1 MKSLEE
7 YISSTPQIAEDG
19 GIVLGTK
26 KSSAFLVDAKTGRV
40 IHTYRISD
48 PPSTTQSTS
57 NEFPHNATTNKQYQS
72 ESSIKNEELP
82 LYITRTDYTLT
93 SFLPNSDKVLWNV
106 TVAEIGAAFLCQDVE
121 KSLSDTLPDE
131 SSEPNLPHNMPLPC
145 QSRALVFRFRNQN
158 MYEALSLV
166 HGPSKGLHHD
176 RMLAAST
183 ADVLPS
189 QLNVE
194 KVLELLPFRNSGD
207 KVLDA
212 HDSKDLEGILP
223 SNVLKKKRGINNL
236 LIVFVFVTLL
246 VGFVYHHSVASRTK
260 AMAAQATGT
269 SYTNVRSKKKKSRKA
284 GKTGSNDGK
293 HDKEDNEAQPT
304 DIESNF
310 WMNLNPPLSYNGDGR
325 TIGKLVVSSKEIA
338 KGSNGTI
345 VLEGIYEGRPVAV
358 KRLVRAYNDIAI
370 KEIQNLIMSDRH
382 LNIVRWYGVE
392 QDQDFVY
399 LALERCA
406 CSLNDLISMHSKS
419 PTHPTFGKNV
429 NVEVAGLASECMVRL
444 DSMDS
449 LLQKF
454 ELWNS
459 DGYPSPL
466 LLKLMRS
473 SNFFAFFH
481 RG

>member
-48 PPSTTQSTS
+48 PPSTTQSS
-57 NEFPHNATTNKQYQS
+57 FNEFPHNATTNKQYQS
-72 ESSIKNEELP
+72 ESNIKNDELP

-121 KSLSDTLPDE
+121 KSLSDTLSDE
-131 SSEPNLPHNMPLPC
+131 SSQPDPPHNMPLPC
-145 QSRALVFRFRNQN
+145 QSKALVFRFRNQN
-158 MYEALSLV
+158 MFEALSLAN
-166 HGPSKGLHHD
+166 GPSKGLHHD
-176 RMLAAST
+176 RMLPAPT

-189 QLNVE
+189 QPNVE
-194 KVLELLPFRNSGD
+194 KVLELLPFRNNGD
-207 KVLDA
+207 KFLDA
-212 HDSKDLEGILP
+212 RDSKDLEGVLP
-223 SNVLKKKRGINNL
+223 SNSFNKNRWISNM
-236 LIVFVFVTLL
+236 LIVLVFVTL
-246 VGFVYHHSVASRTK
+246 VVWFVYHYSVVSRTK
-260 AMAAQATGT
+260 ELDAQATGT
-269 SYTNVRSKKKKSRKA
+269 SYTNIRSKKKKSRKA
-284 GKTGSNDGK
+284 GKSGSNNGK
-293 HDKEDNEAQPT
+293 HDKEDTEAQHT
-304 DIESNF
+304 LIKSENNF
-310 WMNLNPPLSYNGDGR
+310 WMNLNRPHCYSGDGR
-325 TIGKLVVSSKEIA
+325 TIGKLFVSNEEIA

-358 KRLVRAYNDIAI
+358 KRLVRAYNDIAV
-370 KEIQNLIMSDRH
+370 KEIQNLIVSDRH

-399 LALERCA
+399 IALERCS

-419 PTHPTFGKNV
+419 PNYPTFGKNV
-429 NVEVAGLASECMVRL
+429 EIAAECPLRL

-449 LLQKF
+449 LKQEF
-454 ELWNS
+454 DLWNS

-473 SNFFAFFH
+473 SNFLTFFL
-481 RG
+481 G

>member
-48 PPSTTQSTS
+48 PPSTAQSTS
-57 NEFPHNATTNKQYQS
+57 NEFPHNATTNKQSQS

-131 SSEPNLPHNMPLPC
+131 SSDPDLPHNMPLPC

-158 MYEALSLV
+158 MFEALSSV

-189 QLNVE
+189 QLNVG
-194 KVLELLPFRNSGD
+194 KVLEILPFRNSGD
-207 KVLDA
+207 KVLDT
-212 HDSKDLEGILP
+212 HDSKDLKGVRP
-223 SNVLKKKRGINNL
+223 LKKGRGISDL
-236 LIVFVFVTLL
+236 LVVFVFVALL
-246 VGFVYHHSVASRTK
+246 VGFVYHYRVASRTT
-260 AMAAQATGT
+260 ALAGQATGT
-269 SYTNVRSKKKKSRKA
+269 SYTNLRTKKKKSRKA

-293 HDKEDNEAQPT
+293 HEKEDNEAQPT

-310 WMNLNPPLSYNGDGR
+310 WMNLNPPLSYKGDGR

-370 KEIQNLIMSDRH
+370 KEIQNLIVSDRH

-406 CSLNDLISMHSKS
+406 CSLNDLISMHSRS
-419 PTHPTFGKNV
+419 PNYPTFGNNV
-429 NVEVAGLASECMVRL
+429 NVEATAEFTVRP

-449 LLQKF
+449 LLREF

-481 RG
+481 RHTEG